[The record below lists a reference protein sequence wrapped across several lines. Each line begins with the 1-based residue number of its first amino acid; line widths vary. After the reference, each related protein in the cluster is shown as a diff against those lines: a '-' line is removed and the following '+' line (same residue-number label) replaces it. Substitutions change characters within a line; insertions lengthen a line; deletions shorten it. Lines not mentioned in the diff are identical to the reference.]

1 MLFESTA
8 IRVIVGIIIL
18 FLGFLLMKFFSADKE
33 ESITEYAAPV
43 NRKKPTILKNSKGIL
58 KKLQQSPPPK
68 KTVSWAPSPVDAH
81 ISEYGEWTT
90 NRNPPNFVTNVSNGF
105 PENDEGAS
113 DAPLTKWSATN
124 AQKMFNPTIPDVSMT
139 DEYSSLGMNLPA
151 VGYDDVFDGE
161 FGASLDN

>member
-1 MLFESTA
+1 MFESTA
-8 IRVIVGIIIL
+8 IRVIVGFVIL
-18 FLGFLLMKFFSADKE
+18 ILGFLLLKFFGSDSE
-33 ESITEYAAPV
+33 DSITEYAAPV
-43 NRKKPTILKNSKGIL
+43 NSKKPTILKNSKGIF

-68 KTVSWAPSPVDAH
+68 KTVSWAPSPIDAH

-90 NRNPPNFVTNVSNGF
+90 NRNPPNFITNVASGF

-113 DAPLTKWSATN
+113 DAPPTRWSPTN
-124 AQKMFNPTIPDVSMT
+124 AQKMFNPTVPDVSMT